1 MLSTHELDLALQVAD
16 QIWLMS
22 NGGHLDAGLPE
33 ELVLNGSFQHAFDK
47 DGIAF
52 DAATGT
58 FNIHYAGKRSI
69 KVIGEGVAAFWTKKA
84 LVRNGFYISFAE
96 ENNLVVSV
104 SGEGSEFIWTVQQNN
119 KHTTYTSLLGFLSA
133 L

>member
-1 MLSTHELDLALQVAD
+1 
-16 QIWLMS
+16 MS

-52 DAATGT
+52 DAGTGT
-58 FNIHYAGKRSI
+58 FNIHYTGKRSV
-69 KVIGEGVAAFWTKKA
+69 KVTGEGVAVFWTKKA
-84 LVRNGFYISFAE
+84 LVRNGFNISLAE
-96 ENNLVVSV
+96 ENDLIVSV
-104 SGEGSEFIWTVQQNN
+104 SGDGSESIWTVRQNN
-119 KHTTYTSLLGFLSA
+119 ELTTYTSLRGFLSA